1 MKKKIAILGATGSI
15 GQTTLR
21 IIKNNKKLSVELLTT
36 NKNYKKLITYAK
48 DFNVKNVIIFDNTTF
63 LKQKLLFK
71 NKKLIYLMIFM
82 NIKKIKNLIML
93 FQLFQEFQD

>member
-21 IIKNNKKLSVELLTT
+21 IIKNNKKKLSVELLTT

-63 LKQKLLFK
+63 LKKKLLFK
-71 NKKLIYLMIFM
+71 NKKL
-82 NIKKIKNLIML
+82 NLFNNL
-93 FQLFQEFQD
+93 H